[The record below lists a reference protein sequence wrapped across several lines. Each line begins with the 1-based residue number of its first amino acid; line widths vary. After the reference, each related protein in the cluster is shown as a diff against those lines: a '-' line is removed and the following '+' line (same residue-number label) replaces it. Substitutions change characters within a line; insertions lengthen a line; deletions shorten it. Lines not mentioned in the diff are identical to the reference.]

1 MKLRVEPAHMELT
14 ASGRLAGVPEGGP
27 AATKSDAA
35 ARWSAQRTCSAA
47 CSLATTYVAGSIQ
60 RDRAQFC
67 MGLCTVSLVV
77 SFAALLIGAIGL
89 TCVGSETLARASAST
104 PPPPPTT
111 APPSFTALPKT
122 TLDRTT
128 CC

>member
-1 MKLRVEPAHMELT
+1 MKLRVEPAQMELT
-14 ASGRLAGVPEGGP
+14 ASGRLAGVPEGRP

-89 TCVGSETLARASAST
+89 TCVGSETLAQASTST

-111 APPSFTALPKT
+111 APPSFIALPKT